1 MLVYGVAEENQGHG
15 GSWPR
20 DILHM
25 CTGDGPRKP
34 PQSHRQRWC
43 PDGKA
48 EETFLWGG
56 MAVGK
61 AVSPSGM
68 AVVQPSERA
77 KEETKSDEE
86 EDQSGLLSIPH
97 VVCVDD
103 REGDGEEVEEDGAEG
118 VGQG

>member
-25 CTGDGPRKP
+25 CTGNGPRKP
-34 PQSHRQRWC
+34 PQSHRQHWC
-43 PDGKA
+43 PNGKA
-48 EETFLWGG
+48 KETSLWGET
-56 MAVGK
+56 AVDK
-61 AVSPSGM
+61 AVRPSGV
-68 AVVQPSERA
+68 AVVQPSEGA

-86 EDQSGLLSIPH
+86 EDHRGLLSVPH
-97 VVCVDD
+97 VVCVDE
-103 REGDGEEVEEDGAEG
+103 REGDGEEVEESGAEG